1 MSKNQESL
9 VSDDMNVKDSATKKA
24 QLRKQLI
31 AQRRALPKHIWQQN
45 SEKLCNNL
53 QSLPLFHHAKT
64 ILAYFSYRQ
73 EPDLSSLFSQHP
85 AWGFPRCDGDSLTWH
100 RWSVDDPL
108 ELNRY
113 GIYEP
118 TAIAPLILPA
128 EVDLLLIP
136 AVACDRQGY
145 RLGYGGGYFDRLL
158 SSPQWQNI
166 PSIAILFDFAYLE
179 TLCLDPWD
187 QKLQGICTELKTEI
201 F

>member
-1 MSKNQESL
+1 M
-9 VSDDMNVKDSATKKA
+9 DSTTKKA

-31 AQRRALPKHIWQQN
+31 AQRQAIPKHIWQQN
-45 SEKLCNNL
+45 SEQLCKNL
-53 QSLPLFHHAKT
+53 QSLPLFQHAKT

-73 EPDLSSLFSQHP
+73 EPDLSPLFCQHHR
-85 AWGFPRCDGDSLTWH
+85 WGFSRCERDSLTWH
-100 RWSVDDPL
+100 CWTTDDPL

-145 RLGYGGGYFDRLL
+145 RLGYGAGYFDRLF
-158 SSPQWQNI
+158 SSPEWQTI
-166 PSIAILFDFAYLE
+166 PSIGIIFDFAYVD
-179 TLCLDPWD
+179 TLPVDTWD
-187 QKLQGICTELKTEI
+187 QKLQAICTESRTEI

>member
-1 MSKNQESL
+1 M
-9 VSDDMNVKDSATKKA
+9 DSATKKA

-31 AQRRALPKHIWQQN
+31 AQRRSLPKHIWQEN
-45 SEKLCNNL
+45 SQQLCKNL

-73 EPDLSSLFSQHP
+73 EPDLSSLFCQHHR
-85 AWGFPRCDGDSLTWH
+85 WGFPRCDGDSLTWH
-100 RWSVDDPL
+100 CWTADDPL

-158 SSPQWQNI
+158 HSPEWQAI
-166 PSIAILFDFAYLE
+166 PSIGIVFDFAYLD
-179 TLCLDPWD
+179 TLPLDIWD
-187 QKLQGICTELKTEI
+187 QKLQGICSESRTEI

>member
-1 MSKNQESL
+1 M
-9 VSDDMNVKDSATKKA
+9 DSATKKA

-31 AQRRALPKHIWQQN
+31 AQRRSLPKHIWQEN
-45 SEKLCNNL
+45 SQQLCKNL

-73 EPDLSSLFSQHP
+73 EPDLSSLFCQHHR
-85 AWGFPRCDGDSLTWH
+85 WGFPRCDGDSLTWH
-100 RWSVDDPL
+100 CWTADDPL

-158 SSPQWQNI
+158 HSPEWQVI
-166 PSIAILFDFAYLE
+166 PSIGIVFDFAYLD
-179 TLCLDPWD
+179 TLPLDTWD
-187 QKLQGICTELKTEI
+187 QKLQAICTESRTEI

>member
-1 MSKNQESL
+1 M
-9 VSDDMNVKDSATKKA
+9 DSATKKA

-31 AQRRALPKHIWQQN
+31 AQRRSLPKHIWQEN
-45 SEKLCNNL
+45 SQQLCKNL
-53 QSLPLFHHAKT
+53 QSLPLFQHAKT
-64 ILAYFSYRQ
+64 ILAYFSHRQ
-73 EPDLSSLFSQHP
+73 EPDLSSLFCQHHR
-85 AWGFPRCDGDSLTWH
+85 WGFSRCEGDSLTWH
-100 RWSVDDPL
+100 CWSADDPL

-158 SSPQWQNI
+158 NSPEWQAI
-166 PSIAILFDFAYLE
+166 PSLGIVFDFAYLD
-179 TLCLDPWD
+179 TLPLDTWD
-187 QKLQGICTELKTEI
+187 QKLPGICTESRTEI